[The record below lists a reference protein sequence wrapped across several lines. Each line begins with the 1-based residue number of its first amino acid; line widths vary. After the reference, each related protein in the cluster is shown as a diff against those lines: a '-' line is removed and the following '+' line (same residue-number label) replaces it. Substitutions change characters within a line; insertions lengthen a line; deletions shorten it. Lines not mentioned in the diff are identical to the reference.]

1 MHFKHH
7 FFFWNVENARVRTP
21 PQKWDFPH
29 FFFFFFLT
37 GSLMLS
43 FSMHPTL
50 HWFIFLCIW
59 VQVKWMNVLEIPA
72 QKHTVLNFL
81 VAKRLSFYE
90 FTDWCTSQVRKNPQK
105 LISWK
110 NNHPR
115 TKKCSFLCNKR
126 GPIIFFPNFS
136 LLGLV
141 QGPPKY
147 IPSKKIEI
155 FEGAPWSPPS
165 MKKMFIFNK
174 KGPFLCYKIFPLIFF
189 PNFFTIGCLGG
200 GLKKYIFFNLF
211 EGVKKIRIALNHP

>member
-1 MHFKHH
+1 MPP
-7 FFFWNVENARVRTP
+7 TP
-21 PQKWDFPH
+21 RSSITTTTRDKR
-29 FFFFFFLT
+29 
-37 GSLMLS
+37 MVLS
-43 FSMHPTL
+43 DT
-50 HWFIFLCIW
+50 
-59 VQVKWMNVLEIPA
+59 KMNVATLARSKITL
-72 QKHTVLNFL
+72 KKIFH
-81 VAKRLSFYE
+81 
-90 FTDWCTSQVRKNPQK
+90 
-105 LISWK
+105 
-110 NNHPR
+110 HPN

-126 GPIIFFPNFS
+126 GSKKNFPIFL

-200 GLKKYIFFNLF
+200 GLKKYIFFNFF
-211 EGVKKIRIALNHP
+211 EGVEKIRIALNHP

>member
-1 MHFKHH
+1 MKCQV
-7 FFFWNVENARVRTP
+7 N
-21 PQKWDFPH
+21 
-29 FFFFFFLT
+29 
-37 GSLMLS
+37 MLLP
-43 FSMHPTL
+43 PTL
-50 HWFIFLCIW
+50 EPNI
-59 VQVKWMNVLEIPA
+59 
-72 QKHTVLNFL
+72 
-81 VAKRLSFYE
+81 LSI
-90 FTDWCTSQVRKNPQK
+90 SQVRKNPQK

-147 IPSKKIEI
+147 IPSKKIKI
-155 FEGAPWSPPS
+155 FKGAPWSPS
-165 MKKMFIFNK
+165 SLKKMFIFNK
-174 KGPFLCYKIFPLIFF
+174 KGPFLCNKIFPLIFF

-200 GLKKYIFFNLF
+200 GLKKYIFFNFF